1 MWTLE
6 FKVIIFHDHHPSLF
20 LSTCIISQ
28 FCRVAFELLMEL
40 NMMTADDLGYS
51 KCAQNFR

>member
-6 FKVIIFHDHHPSLF
+6 FQVIIFPDHHTSF
-20 LSTCIISQ
+20 ILSTMIINQ
-28 FCRVAFELLMEL
+28 FGRVEFKLLMEL
-40 NMMTADDLGYS
+40 HVMTADDLGLS